1 MKVTCSYLEM
11 GDGMELGGWWRRVE
25 FKPSPGSWTDILDSS
40 GPSCSETK
48 PLGSALLRRLT
59 PCGSGCGMLWR
70 SRKHLRCS
78 RELLSAPQ

>member
-40 GPSCSETK
+40 GP
-48 PLGSALLRRLT
+48 
-59 PCGSGCGMLWR
+59 
-70 SRKHLRCS
+70 
-78 RELLSAPQ
+78 ELL